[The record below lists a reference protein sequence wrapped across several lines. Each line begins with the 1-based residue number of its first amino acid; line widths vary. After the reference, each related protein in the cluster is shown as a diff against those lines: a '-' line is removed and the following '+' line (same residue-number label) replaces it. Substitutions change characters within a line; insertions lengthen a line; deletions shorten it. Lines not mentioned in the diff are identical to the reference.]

1 MNSNY
6 QQKLFNYQEVPP
18 SDCWEKIASNLTDD
32 TAFPQKLYNYQ
43 AKPNAAVWQKIA
55 NILEKQTTKSYRILS
70 RRIAP
75 YTAVAAAVIV
85 VAFLAFFTLQ
95 QRSASAPVSNVPVKQ
110 ETRPVVVQSNNS
122 GTNEST
128 ANTSTS
134 SSSSTLYTP
143 TANPEK
149 RQPANT
155 VASTVAKRTSS
166 STLTERII
174 SKIKASSEN
183 NSATTASYL
192 SFTDG
197 DVKVK
202 VTKKVLPLINCPEGD
217 ASCME
222 RIKALQEKISSAS
235 MNADFS
241 GFIEILRHVQ
251 ENY

>member
-1 MNSNY
+1 M
-6 QQKLFNYQEVPP
+6 P
-18 SDCWEKIASNLTDD
+18 
-32 TAFPQKLYNYQ
+32 
-43 AKPNAAVWQKIA
+43 
-55 NILEKQTTKSYRILS
+55 
-70 RRIAP
+70 
-75 YTAVAAAVIV
+75 
-85 VAFLAFFTLQ
+85 
-95 QRSASAPVSNVPVKQ
+95 
-110 ETRPVVVQSNNS
+110 
-122 GTNEST
+122 
-128 ANTSTS
+128 
-134 SSSSTLYTP
+134 SSTWAKKPLADFVQRFVNIP
-143 TANPEK
+143 ICW
-149 RQPANT
+149 
-155 VASTVAKRTSS
+155 AKRTSS